1 MSGLLHDGECA
12 PVSDSASDSEFKVWV
27 LITVLRTSSTLW
39 QSFNFN
45 FKLTFKATD
54 ASTTQQT
61 LLSDEEDRVIRQLTS
76 RVSATAAN
84 LNDGHQRLCV
94 IRDRP

>member
-1 MSGLLHDGECA
+1 MMAGALLYPTRPRTLSSKCGY
-12 PVSDSASDSEFKVWV
+12 SAASELQV
-27 LITVLRTSSTLW
+27 

-61 LLSDEEDRVIRQLTS
+61 LFSEEEGRVIRQLTS

-84 LNDGHQRLCV
+84 LNDSDSSRTSRHQRLCV

>member
-1 MSGLLHDGECA
+1 MVSGVLHDGGCA

-27 LITVLRTSSTLW
+27 LRTSSALW
-39 QSFNFN
+39 RSFNFN

-61 LLSDEEDRVIRQLTS
+61 LFSDEGDRVIRQLTS

-84 LNDGHQRLCV
+84 LNDRHQRLCV

>member
-1 MSGLLHDGECA
+1 MMESALLYPTRPRTLSSKCGY
-12 PVSDSASDSEFKVWV
+12 SELQV
-27 LITVLRTSSTLW
+27 

-45 FKLTFKATD
+45 FKLAFKATD

-61 LLSDEEDRVIRQLTS
+61 LFSDEEDRVIRQLTS

-84 LNDGHQRLCV
+84 LNDRHQRLCV